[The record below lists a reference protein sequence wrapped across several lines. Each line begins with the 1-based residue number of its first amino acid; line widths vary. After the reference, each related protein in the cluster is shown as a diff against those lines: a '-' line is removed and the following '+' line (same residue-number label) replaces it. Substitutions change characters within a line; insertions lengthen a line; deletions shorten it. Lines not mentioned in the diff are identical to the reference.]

1 MPRDLDLRTFESTF
15 AIHGRKHRIAD
26 VPAAA
31 EGQLDRLPH
40 ILRIML
46 ENVLRNTG
54 EDAPRARAVILNWL
68 ETGRSE
74 AEIPFLPG
82 RVMMHDTTCGPALVD
97 IAGMRAALAE
107 AGHDPSRLNPVL
119 PVDVSTDHSL
129 GVDVFGSTD
138 ALRRNMEREYGRNAE
153 RYRFMKWAT
162 RTLTGFRVHPPGTG
176 IMHTLNLERLASVVT
191 TADRDGVPWALPDT
205 LIGTD
210 SHTPMINGIGVLGWG
225 VGGLEAESVFFGMPV
240 MIRVPDIVGVRLT
253 GRLRQGVLATD
264 LALTVTERLRRIDLA
279 DRFVE
284 FFGPGVSTL
293 SAGDRA
299 VIANMTPEFGA
310 NSGFFPI
317 DDQTLRYLRETGR
330 SADHVRLVEAYAKR
344 QGLWFDPDATPR
356 FTDTIEIDLDGVEV
370 SLAGPRRPQ
379 DRIPA
384 GKTVEA
390 LAPMLAA
397 HAAPASTEQPGHGA
411 VAIAAI
417 TSCTNTSD
425 PRLLVAAGLVARK
438 GRAFGLMPPAWVKT
452 SLAPGS
458 PTAERYLRR
467 AGLLEDLEAVGFG
480 IVGYGCTTC
489 IGNSGPLPDVIEQA
503 MAERGILPVAVLSG
517 NRNFPG
523 RVHPQLE
530 AGFLASP
537 PLVVAFALA
546 GDVNRNIL
554 SDPIGRSSSGEAI
567 GLADLW
573 PTGDE
578 IDAALAMAIDA
589 RDYDT
594 SYDEAEASETWR
606 GLDAPA
612 TPLFPWNESS
622 TYIRRP
628 PFAGFGTGTRLGTY
642 AAHPL
647 LVLGDDITTD
657 HISPAGQIPATGEAA
672 EYLIARGESPR
683 DLNVFASRRG
693 NWEAMVRGLFTNK
706 SVRNLLDSQIAPGFT
721 IHVGSGEHLPLYKAA
736 ARYAEEGASVV
747 VVAGERYGMGSS
759 RDWAAKGVAL
769 LGARAVLAASFERI
783 HRSNLIGMGILPLR
797 LPVERHPNS
806 LHLHPGD
813 QVVIDADAATI
824 SPRCVVPVTIR
835 RASGT
840 SETFMA
846 IAAIETGLEVEIL
859 RNGGIIPLI
868 LQRVVNAEATS
879 RATPASE
886 FTGSGEST
894 RREASPT
901 ARR

>member
-1 MPRDLDLRTFESTF
+1 VA
-15 AIHGRKHRIAD
+15 AIPIAERFHRIVD
-26 VPAAA
+26 LPAAA
-31 EGQLDRLPH
+31 GDDLERLPH
-40 ILRIML
+40 ILRIIL
-46 ENVLRNTG
+46 ENVLRTAG
-54 EDAPRARAVILNWL
+54 DDGPRAQAAILAWL
-68 ETGRSE
+68 DSGRSE
-74 AEIPFLPG
+74 EEIPFSPG

-97 IAGMRAALAE
+97 IAGMRASLAE
-107 AGHDPSRLNPVL
+107 AGYDPSRLNPVL

-129 GVDVFGSTD
+129 AVDVFGAPD
-138 ALRRNMEREYGRNAE
+138 ALRRNMEREFGRNAE

-162 RTLTGFRVHPPGTG
+162 RTLSGVRVHPPGTG
-176 IMHTLNLERLASVVT
+176 IMHTLNLERLATVVT
-191 TADRDGVPWALPDT
+191 STERDGVSWAMPDT

-253 GRLRQGVLATD
+253 GRLRQGVVATD

-284 FFGPGVSTL
+284 FFGEGVSTL

-299 VIANMTPEFGA
+299 VIANMAPEFGA

-330 SADHVRLVEAYAKR
+330 PAEHVRLVEEYAKR
-344 QGLWFDPDATPR
+344 QGLWFDPEAAPR
-356 FTDTIEIDLDGVEV
+356 FTDTVEIHLDEVEV

-384 GKTVEA
+384 GRTVEA

-397 HAAPASTEQPGHGA
+397 RPAATSSEQPGDGA

-425 PRLLVAAGLVARK
+425 PRLLVAAGLLARK
-438 GRAFGLMPPAWVKT
+438 ARRLGLTPPAWVKT

-489 IGNSGPLPDVIEQA
+489 IGNSGPLPAAIEQA

-554 SDPIGRSSSGEAI
+554 TDPIGRADSGEAI
-567 GLADLW
+567 RLADLW
-573 PTGDE
+573 PKGDE
-578 IDAALAMAIDA
+578 IDAALALALDA
-589 RDYDT
+589 ADYPT

-606 GLDAPA
+606 VLDAPA
-612 TPLFPWNESS
+612 TALFPWDQTS

-628 PFAGFGTGTRLGTY
+628 PFAGFGRGTLLGTY

-647 LVLGDDITTD
+647 LVLGDDVTTD
-657 HISPAGQIPATGEAA
+657 HISPAGQIPQTGEAA
-672 EYLIARGESPR
+672 EYLVERGENRR

-706 SVRNLLDSQIAPGFT
+706 SVRNLLDPRIAPGFT
-721 IHVGSGEHLPLYKAA
+721 IHVGSGEHLPLWRAA
-736 ARYAEEGASVV
+736 ERYASEGASVV

-797 LPVERHPNS
+797 LPAGRHPDN
-806 LHLHPGD
+806 LNLNPGD
-813 QVVIDADAATI
+813 QIVIEADPTRI
-824 SPRCVVPVTIR
+824 SPRCAVPVTIR
-835 RASGT
+835 RASAE
-840 SETFMA
+840 SETFIA
-846 IAAIETGLEVEIL
+846 TAAIETGLEVEIL
-859 RNGGIIPLI
+859 RGGGIIPLI
-868 LQRVVNAEATS
+868 LHRVTDAEATS
-879 RATPASE
+879 REAHAPE
-886 FTGSGEST
+886 ITGAGGNP
-894 RREASPT
+894 RREASPSI
-901 ARR
+901 RR

>member
-1 MPRDLDLRTFESTF
+1 MPAAF
-15 AIHGRKHRIAD
+15 AALAVNRWQHRIVD
-26 VPAAA
+26 LPAAA
-31 EGQLDRLPH
+31 GNDLQRLPH

-46 ENVLRNTG
+46 ENVLRNAG
-54 EDAPRARAVILNWL
+54 EDAPRAKTAILNWL
-68 ETGRSE
+68 EKGRSE
-74 AEIPFLPG
+74 EEIPFLPG
-82 RVMMHDTTCGPALVD
+82 RVLMHDTTCGPALVD
-97 IAGMRAALAE
+97 IAGMRASLAE
-107 AGHDPSRLNPVL
+107 AGCDPSLLNPVL

-129 GVDVFGSTD
+129 GVDVFGTPD
-138 ALRRNMEREYGRNAE
+138 ALQRNMEREYDRNAE

-162 RTLTGFRVHPPGTG
+162 RTLTGVRIHPPGTG
-176 IMHTLNLERLASVVT
+176 IMHTLNLERLATVVT
-191 TADRDGVPWALPDT
+191 TSERDGVSWAMPDT

-240 MIRVPDIVGVRLT
+240 MIRVPDVIGVRLNN
-253 GRLRQGVLATD
+253 RLKQGVLATD
-264 LALTVTERLRRIDLA
+264 LALTVTERLRRVDLA

-284 FFGPGVSTL
+284 FYGEGVSTL

-310 NSGFFPI
+310 NSGYFPI
-317 DDQTLRYLRETGR
+317 DDHTLQYLRETGR
-330 SADHVRLVEAYAKR
+330 TAEHVCLVEEYAKR
-344 QGLWFDPDATPR
+344 QGLWFDPNAAPR
-356 FTDTIEIDLDGVEV
+356 YTDTVEIDLEEVEV

-384 GKTVEA
+384 SATVEA
-390 LAPMLAA
+390 LAPMLAGRK
-397 HAAPASTEQPGHGA
+397 AAEGQPGDGS

-438 GRAFGLMPPAWVKT
+438 ARSFGLTPPAWVKT

-467 AGLLEDLEAVGFG
+467 AGLLEDLEAIGFG

-489 IGNSGPLPDVIEQA
+489 IGNSGPLPAIIEQA
-503 MAERGILPVAVLSG
+503 MTERGIVPVAVLSG

-554 SDPIGRSSSGEAI
+554 TDLIAQASSGEEI
-567 GLADLW
+567 RLADLW

-578 IDAALAMAIDA
+578 IDAALATAINA
-589 RDYDT
+589 GDYEIA
-594 SYDEAEASETWR
+594 YEKAEASETWR
-606 GLDAPA
+606 VLDAPA
-612 TPLFPWNESS
+612 TDLFPWNPGS

-628 PFAGFGTGTRLGTY
+628 PFAGFGNGTLLGSY

-657 HISPAGQIPATGEAA
+657 HISPAGQIPSVGEAA
-672 EYLIARGESPR
+672 EYLVERGENRR

-693 NWEAMVRGLFTNK
+693 NWEAMMRGLFTNK
-706 SVRNLLDSQIAPGFT
+706 SVRNLLDPQIAPGFT
-721 IHVGSGEHLPLYKAA
+721 IHVGSGEHLPLWKAA
-736 ARYAEEGASVV
+736 DRYAQEGASVV

-759 RDWAAKGVAL
+759 RDWAAKGVSL
-769 LGARAVLAASFERI
+769 FGARAVLASSFERI

-797 LPVERHPNS
+797 LPADRHPND
-806 LHLHPGD
+806 LHLSPSD
-813 QVVIDADAATI
+813 QIVIDADPSRIA
-824 SPRCVVPVTIR
+824 PRCSVNVTIQ
-835 RASGT
+835 RASGER
-840 SETFMA
+840 ETFLST
-846 IAAIETGLEVEIL
+846 AAIETGLEVEIL
-859 RNGGIIPLI
+859 RGGGIIPLI
-868 LQRVVNAEATS
+868 LQRVINAEATS
-879 RATPASE
+879 RETPAPE
-886 FTGSGEST
+886 FTGSGGST
-894 RREASPT
+894 RRKTSPHI
-901 ARR
+901 RR

>member
-1 MPRDLDLRTFESTF
+1 M
-15 AIHGRKHRIAD
+15 RI
-26 VPAAA
+26 
-31 EGQLDRLPH
+31 
-40 ILRIML
+40 
-46 ENVLRNTG
+46 
-54 EDAPRARAVILNWL
+54 
-68 ETGRSE
+68 
-74 AEIPFLPG
+74 
-82 RVMMHDTTCGPALVD
+82 
-97 IAGMRAALAE
+97 
-107 AGHDPSRLNPVL
+107 
-119 PVDVSTDHSL
+119 
-129 GVDVFGSTD
+129 
-138 ALRRNMEREYGRNAE
+138 
-153 RYRFMKWAT
+153 
-162 RTLTGFRVHPPGTG
+162 HPPGTG

-191 TADRDGVPWALPDT
+191 TAERDGVSWAMPDT

-240 MIRVPDIVGVRLT
+240 MIRVPDVIGVRLT
-253 GRLRQGVLATD
+253 GHLKQGVLATD

-284 FFGPGVSTL
+284 FYGEGVSTL

-317 DDQTLRYLRETGR
+317 DDHTLRYLSETGR
-330 SADHVRLVEAYAKR
+330 TKEHVRLVEEYAKR
-344 QGLWFDPDATPR
+344 QGLWFDPKAAPR
-356 FTDTIEIDLDGVEV
+356 YTDIVEIDLGEVEV

-379 DRIPA
+379 DRISA
-384 GKTVEA
+384 GQTVEA
-390 LAPMLAA
+390 FAPMLAGR
-397 HAAPASTEQPGHGA
+397 TTQEGQPGDGS

-438 GRAFGLMPPAWVKT
+438 ARQFGLTPPPWVKT

-489 IGNSGPLPDVIEQA
+489 IGNSGPMPAIIEQA
-503 MAERGILPVAVLSG
+503 MTERGIVPVAVLSG

-546 GDVNRNIL
+546 GDVNRDIL
-554 SDPIGRSSSGEAI
+554 KDPITRSPTGEEVR
-567 GLADLW
+567 LADLW

-578 IDAALAMAIDA
+578 IDAALATAMNAG
-589 RDYDT
+589 DYEIA
-594 SYDEAEASETWR
+594 YEQAEASETWR
-606 GLDAPA
+606 VLDAPA
-612 TPLFPWNESS
+612 TDLFPWNPGS

-628 PFAGFGTGTRLGTY
+628 PFAGFGKGTLLGSY

-657 HISPAGQIPATGEAA
+657 HISPAGQIPSVGEAA
-672 EYLIARGESPR
+672 EYLVERGENRR

-706 SVRNLLDSQIAPGFT
+706 SVRNLLDPQIAPGFT
-721 IHVGSGEHLPLYKAA
+721 IHVGSGEHLPLWKAA
-736 ARYAEEGASVV
+736 DRYAQEGTSVV

-759 RDWAAKGVAL
+759 RDWAAKGVSL
-769 LGARAVLAASFERI
+769 LGARAVLATSFERI

-797 LPVERHPNS
+797 LPADRHPSS

-813 QVVIDADAATI
+813 RILIDADPSRIA
-824 SPRCVVPVTIR
+824 PRCTVPVAIQR
-835 RASGT
+835 VSGEG
-840 SETFMA
+840 ETFHA
-846 IAAIETGLEVEIL
+846 TAAIETGLEVEIL
-859 RNGGIIPLI
+859 RGGGGIIPHI
-868 LQRVVNAEATS
+868 LQRAVNAEATS
-879 RATPASE
+879 RETPASD
-886 FTGSGEST
+886 FTGNGEST
-894 RREASPT
+894 RRKASPHI
-901 ARR
+901 RR

>member
-1 MPRDLDLRTFESTF
+1 
-15 AIHGRKHRIAD
+15 
-26 VPAAA
+26 
-31 EGQLDRLPH
+31 
-40 ILRIML
+40 
-46 ENVLRNTG
+46 
-54 EDAPRARAVILNWL
+54 
-68 ETGRSE
+68 
-74 AEIPFLPG
+74 
-82 RVMMHDTTCGPALVD
+82 
-97 IAGMRAALAE
+97 
-107 AGHDPSRLNPVL
+107 
-119 PVDVSTDHSL
+119 
-129 GVDVFGSTD
+129 
-138 ALRRNMEREYGRNAE
+138 
-153 RYRFMKWAT
+153 
-162 RTLTGFRVHPPGTG
+162 
-176 IMHTLNLERLASVVT
+176 MHTLNLERLATVIT
-191 TADRDGVPWALPDT
+191 TAERDGVSWVMPDT

-225 VGGLEAESVFFGMPV
+225 VGGLEAESVIFGMPV

-253 GRLRQGVLATD
+253 GRLKQGVLATD

-284 FFGPGVSTL
+284 FYGEGVSTL

-330 SADHVRLVEAYAKR
+330 SAEHVRLVEDYAKQ
-344 QGLWFDPDATPR
+344 QGLWFDPEAAPR
-356 FTDTIEIDLDGVEV
+356 FTDTVDINLDEVEV

-384 GKTVEA
+384 GQTVEA
-390 LAPMLAA
+390 LAPMLAGR
-397 HAAPASTEQPGHGA
+397 PVSEGQLGNGS

-438 GRAFGLMPPAWVKT
+438 ARRFGLKPPAWVKT

-489 IGNSGPLPDVIEQA
+489 IGNSGPLPAIIEQA

-546 GDVNRNIL
+546 GDVNRDIL
-554 SDPIGRSSSGEAI
+554 ADPIGYSPSGEEI
-567 GLADLW
+567 RLADLW

-578 IDAALAMAIDA
+578 IDAALTRAIDA
-589 RDYDT
+589 GDYDT
-594 SYDEAEASETWR
+594 SYDEAEASETWQV
-606 GLDAPA
+606 LDAPA
-612 TPLFPWNESS
+612 TPLFPWNERSS
-622 TYIRRP
+622 YIRRP
-628 PFAGFGTGTRLGTY
+628 PFAGFGEGTLLGHY

-657 HISPAGQIPATGEAA
+657 HISPAGQIPQTSEAA
-672 EYLIARGESPR
+672 EYLVARGENR
-683 DLNVFASRRG
+683 HDLNVFASRRG
-693 NWEAMVRGLFTNK
+693 NWEAMARGLFTNQ
-706 SVRNLLDSQIAPGFT
+706 SVRNLLDPQIAPGFT
-721 IHVGSGEHLPLYKAA
+721 IHAGSGEHLPLFRVAE
-736 ARYAEEGASVV
+736 RYAAESASVV

-769 LGARAVLAASFERI
+769 LGTRAVLASSFERI

-797 LPVERHPNS
+797 LPADRHPS
-806 LHLHPGD
+806 RLHLRPGD
-813 QVVIDADAATI
+813 RIVVDADPARI
-824 SPRCVVPVTIR
+824 SPRCAVPVRIL
-835 RASGT
+835 RASGE
-840 SETFMA
+840 SETFA
-846 IAAIETGLEVEIL
+846 ATAAIETGLEVEIL
-859 RNGGIIPLI
+859 RGGGIIPLI
-868 LQRVVNAEATS
+868 LRRVIQAETTS
-879 RATPASE
+879 RQAPAPD
-886 FTGSGEST
+886 FTGDGET
-894 RREASPT
+894 HRREASPT
-901 ARR
+901 IRR

>member
-1 MPRDLDLRTFESTF
+1 MISSMTETADITIS
-15 AIHGRKHRIAD
+15 GRRHRIVD
-26 VPAAA
+26 LPAAA
-31 EGQLDRLPH
+31 GGDLERLPH

-46 ENVLRNTG
+46 ENGLRTAG
-54 EDAPRARAVILNWL
+54 DDATRIKTAILNWL
-68 ETGRSE
+68 DSGYSE
-74 AEIPFLPG
+74 EEIPFLPG
-82 RVMMHDTTCGPALVD
+82 RVLMHDTTCGPALVD
-97 IAGMRAALAE
+97 IAGMRASLAE

-129 GVDVFGSTD
+129 GVDVFGSRD

-162 RTLTGFRVHPPGTG
+162 RALTGFRVHPPGTG
-176 IMHTLNLERLASVVT
+176 IMHTLNMERLATVVT
-191 TADRDGVPWALPDT
+191 TMARDGVSWAMPDT

-253 GRLRQGVLATD
+253 GRPRQGVLATD

-284 FFGPGVSTL
+284 FYGEGVSTL

-317 DDQTLRYLRETGR
+317 DAQTLHYLRETGR
-330 SADHVRLVEAYAKR
+330 SAEHVRLVEEYAKR
-344 QGLWFDPDATPR
+344 QGLWFDPGASPR
-356 FTDTIEIDLDGVEV
+356 FTDRVEINLDEVEV

-384 GKTVEA
+384 GATVEG
-390 LAPMLAA
+390 LAPTLTGRLAMDLD
-397 HAAPASTEQPGHGA
+397 EQPGNGS

-425 PRLLVAAGLVARK
+425 PRLLIAAGLVAR
-438 GRAFGLMPPAWVKT
+438 RARRFGLAPPAWVKT

-458 PTAERYLRR
+458 PTAGRYLRR

-489 IGNSGPLPDVIEQA
+489 IGNSGPLPAIIEQA

-554 SDPIGRSSSGEAI
+554 TDPVGRSSSGEDVR
-567 GLADLW
+567 LADLW

-589 RDYDT
+589 ADYDT

-606 GLDAPA
+606 VLDAPA

-628 PFAGFGTGTRLGTY
+628 PFAGFGKGTLLGTY

-647 LVLGDDITTD
+647 IVLGDDITTD
-657 HISPAGQIPATGEAA
+657 HISPAGQVPRRSEAA
-672 EYLIARGESPR
+672 EYLVERGENPR

-706 SVRNLLDSQIAPGFT
+706 SVRNMLDPQIAPGFT
-721 IHVGSGEHLPLYKAA
+721 IHVGSREHLPLFRAA
-736 ARYAEEGASVV
+736 ERYASEGASIV

-769 LGARAVLAASFERI
+769 LGARAVLASSFERI

-797 LPVERHPNS
+797 LPTERHPS
-806 LHLHPGD
+806 ALHLRPGD
-813 QVVIDADAATI
+813 QVLIDADPAGI
-824 SPRCVVPVTIR
+824 SPRCAVPVTIR
-835 RASGT
+835 RALGE

-859 RNGGIIPLI
+859 RGGGIIPLI
-868 LQRVVNAEATS
+868 LRRVTNAEATS
-879 RATPASE
+879 RETPAPE
-886 FTGSGEST
+886 ITGNGGNL
-894 RREASPT
+894 RREASPSI
-901 ARR
+901 RR